1 MNSSNSKN
9 EVLKHNLSKN
19 YRIIESLRLKLHD
32 LKSRP
37 LFKQKVNEEQL
48 SLIAGNLAQ
57 IYKDGIPITIALELV
72 SDSLSSK
79 AYKNSLVKVLTC
91 IKQGKSLSDGFKA
104 FEDLY
109 PKFFIGIL
117 SIGENTGKLYEVLKG
132 LNIFYDK
139 LLFIKREIKNASA
152 YPIFIFVS
160 MIILSIFLMNKVIPS
175 FCEIYQSMNIE
186 LPANCRLLND
196 MNNSIKNK
204 PFLSGI
210 TIISWI
216 SILLLI
222 LRHFTDKISIEKFT
236 KINIVKSFFEYVMVL
251 LFSIIT
257 STGINI
263 SQALEYCEESISFI
277 YLKKK
282 IKEINK
288 SIQRGNTLTE
298 SLAKSGVFSK
308 YTLAIVKIREESGT
322 IEEGFKELSL
332 NLEYKLSR
340 QIKKYLKWIS
350 PIFIFI
356 MATFIVIFLLAF
368 VLPLFQNLKSGIR

>member
-1 MNSSNSKN
+1 MNNSNSKN
-9 EVLKHNLSKN
+9 KILNRNLSQN
-19 YRIIESLRLKLHD
+19 YSVFESLKLKFRHF
-32 LKSRP
+32 KPRP

-72 SDSLSSK
+72 SDSLSNK

-91 IKQGKSLSDGFKA
+91 IKQGKSLSDGFKE

-109 PKFFIGIL
+109 PEFFIGIL
-117 SIGENTGKLYEVLKG
+117 RIGENTGKLYEVLKG
-132 LNIFYDK
+132 LNVFYDK

-152 YPIFIFVS
+152 YPIFIFAS
-160 MIILSIFLMNKVIPS
+160 MIILSIFLVNKVIPS
-175 FCEIYQSMNIE
+175 FCEIYKSMNIE
-186 LPANCRLLND
+186 LPANCRLLYD
-196 MNNSIKNK
+196 MSNSIKNK
-204 PFLSGI
+204 PFLLAV
-210 TIISWI
+210 TIISWA

-222 LRHFTDKISIEKFT
+222 LRYFLDKVSIGKFT
-236 KINIVKSFFEYVMVL
+236 KISMVKNFFEYMMIL

-288 SIQRGNTLTE
+288 SILRGKTLTE
-298 SLAKSGVFSK
+298 SLEKSGVFSK

-322 IEEGFKELSL
+322 IEEGFKELSI
-332 NLEYKLSR
+332 NLEYKLSQ

-356 MATFIVIFLLAF
+356 MAAFIVIFLLAF
-368 VLPLFQNLKSGIR
+368 VLPLFDNLKSGIR